1 MIGLNCL
8 ESKDGRGHA
17 SRKQSRLRQILP
29 QWVAVEGVF
38 NFFTG
43 HRRHSRVTHAHEN
56 SGWQESTQS
65 LVRAVACNH
74 LIKNGNSR
82 SMLPLAS
89 FSFGSKKV
97 HIWFCAFKHNK
108 RIYLTSF
115 PFQVIICLTFKF
127 DHSPYSEKLCKHNQI

>member
-1 MIGLNCL
+1 MTGLNCL

-17 SRKQSRLRQILP
+17 SRKQNRLRQILP
-29 QWVAVEGVF
+29 QWVAVEDVF
-38 NFFTG
+38 NFFMG
-43 HRRHSRVTHAHEN
+43 HRRHTRTKILAGSKAH
-56 SGWQESTQS
+56 SPGY
-65 LVRAVACNH
+65 VACNH

>member
-1 MIGLNCL
+1 L

-17 SRKQSRLRQILP
+17 SRKQNRLRQILP

-43 HRRHSRVTHAHEN
+43 HSRTKILAGRKAHSP
-56 SGWQESTQS
+56 WY
-65 LVRAVACNH
+65 VACNH

-82 SMLPLAS
+82 SMLPLAF

-97 HIWFCAFKHNK
+97 HIGQYVEESEGHQPMDGMIHQHTQYAEFCGFQHRSCKDLKYIEN
-108 RIYLTSF
+108 ISYTNQSF
-115 PFQVIICLTFKF
+115 PYKPC
-127 DHSPYSEKLCKHNQI
+127 KL